1 MKNKA
6 ILALA
11 ILSSALVSGGWL
23 MERGTTHV
31 GRDRASGVKLFEQVL
46 EHIRTDYVDTLAD
59 STIYRHAIAGAVNEL
74 HDPHSVF
81 LDGRR
86 LGSLEESTNGHYAGV
101 GIQMDLGD
109 SGIVVIGTL
118 PGTPAEQKGI
128 LVGDRIV
135 SIEGKNARGMTSEE
149 ALKALRGPSGSV
161 VHVSVERPAV
171 VQPIPF
177 ALERR
182 EIEVNPVRYALM
194 LGKNVGYVDLT
205 IFSAK
210 AAADLT
216 AAIDSLRSVGATS
229 LILDLRGDPGG
240 LLDQGVD
247 VSDLFLDAGQKI
259 VSTRGRIES
268 ETQSYSDRAAQRW
281 PAMPMLVITD
291 SNSASASEIVAGALQ
306 DHDRALIV
314 GTATYGKGSAQ
325 RLYKFKEGALKLTT
339 ALWYT
344 PSGRSINRKRIVAN
358 DDSENDTPVTSDS
371 APRPKFKTDA
381 GRTVLGG
388 GGIVP
393 DIIVPQRT
401 ATAADK
407 AFEQQVGGKMNLFRE
422 ALADYAMSLRRTG
435 APDTNFVV
443 TPAMRDELY
452 RRMVAHQLTIR
463 RPVYDSANAL
473 VTRALGGRVSRY
485 VFGSRVEF
493 VRQLR
498 EDPTTTRAVELISG
512 VRSQRELL
520 ARAEAHAP

>member
-1 MKNKA
+1 MKNRA
-6 ILALA
+6 ILAMA
-11 ILSSALVSGGWL
+11 VLSSALVCGGWL
-23 MERGTTHV
+23 LERGATPV
-31 GRDRASGVKLFEQVL
+31 GRDRASGVRLFEQVVD
-46 EHIRTDYVDTLAD
+46 HVRADYVDTLAD

-86 LGSLEESTNGHYAGV
+86 LGSLEETTNGHYAGV

-118 PGTPAEQKGI
+118 PGTPAEEKGI

-135 SIEGKNARGMTSEE
+135 SIEGRNARAMTSEE
-149 ALKALRGPSGSV
+149 ALKALRGPAGSV
-161 VHVSVERPAV
+161 VHVAVERAGV
-171 VQPIPF
+171 VKPVAF
-177 ALERR
+177 TLERR

-194 LGKNVGYVDLT
+194 LGRDVGYVDLT

-216 AAIDSLRSVGATS
+216 RAIDSLRSAGAKS

-247 VSDLFLDAGQKI
+247 VADLFLDAGQKI
-259 VSTRGRIES
+259 VSTRGRLES
-268 ETQSYSDRAAQRW
+268 ETQSFADRAAQRW

-344 PSGRSINRKRIVAN
+344 PSGRSINRKRIVRG
-358 DDSENDTPVTSDS
+358 DESEDGTPAAMDS
-371 APRPKFKTDA
+371 APRPTFKTDG

-401 ATAADK
+401 ASAADK
-407 AFEQQVGGKMNLFRE
+407 AFEQQVGGRMNVFRE
-422 ALADYAMSLRRTG
+422 SLADFAMSLRRTG

-452 RRMVAHQLTIR
+452 RRMEAHKLTIR
-463 RPVYDSANAL
+463 RPVYDSASAL
-473 VTRALGGRVSRY
+473 VTRALGSRIARY

-498 EDPTTTRAVELISG
+498 EDPTTTRAVQLLDG
-512 VRSQRELL
+512 VRTQRELL
-520 ARAEAHAP
+520 ARAK